1 MTNQIEEILLDN
13 IKEYGIVKII
23 MDYKFQMEMNLS
35 DYNWLLKLNR
45 KAIIPIKKYSKYNYI
60 FYIENLSDD
69 FLSKHTNDWNRDIIK
84 NCQTYK
90 GNVLSRNK
98 IIENRLTYIS
108 KQINAISYDI
118 YKMLENVLNNIIFYK
133 YVPISNY
140 IHDYNH
146 KKIKHD
152 AIVFAY
158 TLRNFLQEKRE
169 LLIRSK
175 YSKHFIIDSVNNDY
189 DISKMILKQN

>member
-84 NCQTYK
+84 SNTLYFI
-90 GNVLSRNK
+90 R
-98 IIENRLTYIS
+98 IDR
-108 KQINAISYDI
+108 INL
-118 YKMLENVLNNIIFYK
+118 K
-133 YVPISNY
+133 
-140 IHDYNH
+140 H
-146 KKIKHD
+146 K
-152 AIVFAY
+152 
-158 TLRNFLQEKRE
+158 
-169 LLIRSK
+169 
-175 YSKHFIIDSVNNDY
+175 FII
-189 DISKMILKQN
+189 